1 MNKSHQSSSVKLTDG
16 KKKKKTTQ
24 ISNYLF
30 HLKIA
35 SEIGHNSLR
44 VNRAVNFKIINDTF
58 RKFHY

>member
-1 MNKSHQSSSVKLTDG
+1 MNKSHQSSSVKLTVE
-16 KKKKKTTQ
+16 KKKKTQ